1 METQRGEEERA
12 VRANGADAPWRAVD
26 ALVRG
31 IAEQETA
38 PAKEREEVR
47 TMGVPILCP
56 VCGKKLGERVK
67 SCVVIRHKGREVS
80 FVPAQ
85 KSTVKL
91 RCDNKKC
98 RTLYCFSMEGLD
110 KGTQ

>member
-1 METQRGEEERA
+1 M
-12 VRANGADAPWRAVD
+12 V
-26 ALVRG
+26 
-31 IAEQETA
+31 
-38 PAKEREEVR
+38 
-47 TMGVPILCP
+47 VPILCP

-67 SCVVIRHKGREVS
+67 STVVIRHKGREVS

-110 KGTQ
+110 KTGQ